1 MFTRKYVFETR
12 TTRTKRILQS
22 FIIVSG
28 LICVSF
34 ILLCIYIPIFAEK
47 QNEATAQAFFQRSP
61 DVIAVFTG
69 DTGRIDYT
77 FKKAEKHPSAKIFI
91 TGVYAKNNLEILLKK
106 QGQNISIDEYLEQE
120 SHHIELDYLAR
131 NTIENGLATLHYI
144 AKLPAAKNILIIS
157 SDYHI
162 FRISRIMNALTDEN
176 SDIKFQFESIPSDYK
191 QTKNLQKLFKEVY
204 KFFKTSTFLF
214 FWDRGTPRIKSQS

>member
-1 MFTRKYVFETR
+1 LFTKKYVFETR
-12 TTRTKRILQS
+12 KTRTKRILQS
-22 FIIVSG
+22 IGIISALV
-28 LICVSF
+28 CVSF
-34 ILLCIYIPIFAEK
+34 TLLCIYIPIYAEK
-47 QNEATAQAFFQRSP
+47 QNEATTQAFFQRSP

-77 FKKAEKHPSAKIFI
+77 LKKAEKHPSAKIFI
-91 TGVYAKNNLEILLKK
+91 TGVYAKNNLQILLKK
-106 QGQNISIDEYLEQE
+106 QGKDISIDDYLEQE

-144 AKLPAAKNILIIS
+144 RKLSTVKNVLIIS

-162 FRISRIMNALTDEN
+162 FRISRIMNALSDEN
-176 SDIKFQFESIPSDYK
+176 SDFQFHFESIPSDYR
-191 QTKNLQKLFKEVY
+191 QTNNLQKLFKEVY

-214 FWDRGTPRIKSQS
+214 FWDRGSPRLN